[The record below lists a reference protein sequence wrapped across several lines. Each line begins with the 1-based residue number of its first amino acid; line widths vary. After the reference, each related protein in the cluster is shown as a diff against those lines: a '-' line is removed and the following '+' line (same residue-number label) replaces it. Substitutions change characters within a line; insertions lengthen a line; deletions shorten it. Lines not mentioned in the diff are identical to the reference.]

1 MRKSKENV
9 CSKDFFFLQI
19 LTVASRAVRR
29 IEPTREFLGDH
40 ERLAV
45 ISLKKETKVEI
56 CRKRSKLAKIT
67 C

>member
-40 ERLAV
+40 ERLV
-45 ISLKKETKVEI
+45 S
-56 CRKRSKLAKIT
+56 
-67 C
+67 